1 MPPRRGAG
9 RGTARVAAA
18 GRGGGSTRGGR
29 GGRAAR
35 GGAAAAAKVAEPR
48 AAAKVA
54 EPPVAPPAVAPTAA
68 ASSAGSATGARRPP
82 QEQYEDVWEKVYLA
96 GTDWDQ
102 LEAVNEIDWDFEHL
116 DEALSTGGVLSTDTV
131 YLFGSTEPQLL
142 DVNFDDEAVDESD
155 GAAVRAAAQRK
166 RMAALQADADAYVQE
181 RAAKRSRANSG
192 KSVEQPK
199 SKAEEEPPTQATGGD
214 GAQTAGGGAGV
225 LLEQTATVI
234 PIPVIVAV
242 VSKRPPPETVAIT
255 SVQRSSEE
263 LVPMAKLKMGWHP
276 LLRKGARRMPKQP
289 RVFVLKCE
297 QRRARLR
304 NMTEDDV
311 KTYEYVLPYVF
322 LPEGDAAAAAD
333 EVDTEV
339 TVTWEKPDGK
349 TTMFPYDWEMDDDV
363 DEFVEAKMKDEELE
377 GDAIATSMA
386 AAITAEVK
394 ATKARYREE
403 KLARKQRIEA
413 MPAEELESLR
423 TMKLI
428 KFYPQN
434 TKPDVS
440 KMKTAFCNRYY
451 GKAKQVF

>member
-1 MPPRRGAG
+1 M
-9 RGTARVAAA
+9 
-18 GRGGGSTRGGR
+18 
-29 GGRAAR
+29 
-35 GGAAAAAKVAEPR
+35 
-48 AAAKVA
+48 
-54 EPPVAPPAVAPTAA
+54 
-68 ASSAGSATGARRPP
+68 
-82 QEQYEDVWEKVYLA
+82 WEKVYLA

-102 LEAVNEIDWDFEHL
+102 LEAVDEIDWDFEHL
-116 DEALSTGGVLSTDTV
+116 DEALSTGGVLSSDKV

-142 DVNFDDEAVDESD
+142 DMNFDDEAVDESD

-166 RMAALQADADAYVQE
+166 KMAARQADADAYVQE

-192 KSVEQPK
+192 KAVERTK
-199 SKAEEEPPTQATGGD
+199 KKAAAEEEEPPSQTTD
-214 GAQTAGGGAGV
+214 GEDVQSAGGGAGV
-225 LLEQTATVI
+225 LLEQTSTVI

-276 LLRKGARRMPKQP
+276 LLRKDARVMPKQP

-304 NMTEDDV
+304 NMTENDV

-322 LPEGDAAAAAD
+322 LPEGEAAAAAD

-394 ATKARYREE
+394 ATKERYRAE